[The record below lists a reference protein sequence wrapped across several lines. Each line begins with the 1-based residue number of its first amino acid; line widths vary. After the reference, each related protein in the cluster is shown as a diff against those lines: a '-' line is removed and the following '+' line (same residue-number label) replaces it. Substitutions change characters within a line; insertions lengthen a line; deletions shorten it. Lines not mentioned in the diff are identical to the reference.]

1 MEWLKNEEALVSE
14 GVADKT
20 GDHSLVISEA
30 QLSDSGNYTCVAS
43 NIVAKRRSATAT
55 VVVYG
60 RTPEAHAS
68 SPQDCVATTSKHAA
82 GCHQLPKAIN
92 VKARSQHLVA
102 FFVVFLTQLSNEQI
116 MASVPSCT

>member
-1 MEWLKNEEALVSE
+1 MEWLKNEEALASE

-60 RTPEAHAS
+60 RTPERHAS
-68 SPQDCVATTSKHAA
+68 GPRDCAATPSKPAA
-82 GCHQLPKAIN
+82 GCHRLPEVIN
-92 VKARSQHLVA
+92 VKARPQRLVA
-102 FFVVFLTQLSNEQI
+102 SLLF
-116 MASVPSCT
+116 SCYLMSR